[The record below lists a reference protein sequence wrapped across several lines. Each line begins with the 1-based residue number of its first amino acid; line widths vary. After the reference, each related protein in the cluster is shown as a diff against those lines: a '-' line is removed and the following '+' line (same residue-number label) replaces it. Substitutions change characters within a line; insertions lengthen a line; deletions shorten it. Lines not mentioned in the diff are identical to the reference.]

1 MPPQSIPAP
10 VPPPAVVDGHL
21 VGAPSEAGGDDD
33 DTSEGD
39 PESSSSSSSEGDPPP
54 EDDPPPVDDPP
65 PEDGP
70 PPPAAPGPP
79 PSKCDASTI
88 TEPVPPHT
96 LPLGT
101 TPVGSA
107 PQSDLP
113 PLDAT
118 QAALPEAPA
127 GSPLRPMQAAAPLP
141 REELA
146 AVAATEAAEA
156 AKRPAIAALVSPP
169 QLAEERV
176 LGQLLQLTRDIRRPR
191 QYVGYSGFL
200 CFCLSRKC
208 RG

>member
-1 MPPQSIPAP
+1 MPPQAIPAP

-33 DTSEGD
+33 ETSEGD
-39 PESSSSSSSEGDPPP
+39 QESSSSSSSSEGDPPL
-54 EDDPPPVDDPP
+54 EGDPQPVDDPS

-96 LPLGT
+96 LPFDT

-118 QAALPEAPA
+118 QAALHAAPA
-127 GSPLRPMQAAAPLP
+127 GSPLLPMQAAAPFP
-141 REELA
+141 
-146 AVAATEAAEA
+146 
-156 AKRPAIAALVSPP
+156 S
-169 QLAEERV
+169 
-176 LGQLLQLTRDIRRPR
+176 
-191 QYVGYSGFL
+191 
-200 CFCLSRKC
+200 
-208 RG
+208 